1 MNVKIGIL
9 YKIMNQKE
17 LKEFIYFFTHN
28 KNLTKVQQLKRD
40 ELLVRDCGRKSTDA
54 ESTEKKKQSDKTLRL
69 HNPRGIIRF
78 LRLFSVDDTL
88 KWFTHKWD
96 NNAKILSLETLFA
109 NLTINNNNLSDYC
122 FGLENQGI
130 TAKLYYHVWN
140 FIRPDK
146 SSNNVVYDQF
156 GEKFDTTWAD
166 LKEWCKE
173 NPGRWP
179 DSFITPSGKSFDTII
194 TRFKRT
200 IEFRTDCS
208 TADKFGAQVRE
219 LINRTILGSV
229 KVEFTK
235 RYRELGRDLCLYC
248 NVNDL
253 FAGIKEICVWVSS
266 YKSKGEKLI
275 VDMEYYETYY
285 LLTLFHEGSYFSGSQ
300 DKLCG
305 LSGNFKNIREKLF
318 SVCDFTMSSTLNG
331 ESVDVIALSDEMEMV
346 GTNIVSPCKIVPS
359 SYSNKGVLYTL
370 KLYK

>member
-1 MNVKIGIL
+1 MV
-9 YKIMNQKE
+9 QRE
-17 LKEFIYFFTHN
+17 LKEFIYYLTHN
-28 KNLTKVQQLKRD
+28 KNLTKAQQLKRD
-40 ELLVRDCGRKSTDA
+40 ELLARDYGRKPINE
-54 ESTEKKKQSDKTLRL
+54 ESKEKKKHSDETTRL
-69 HNPRGIIRF
+69 HSPKGVIRF
-78 LRLFSVDDTL
+78 LRLFSVNDTL

-96 NNAKILSLETLFA
+96 NNAYPISLETLFA
-109 NLTINNNNLSDYC
+109 NLTFNNNLNGYC
-122 FGLENQGI
+122 FGEENQGI

-146 SSNNVVYDQF
+146 SSNNTVYDQF

-166 LKEWCKE
+166 LTEWCKE
-173 NPGRWP
+173 NPGIWP

-208 TADKFGAQVRE
+208 TTDKFGSQVRE
-219 LINRTILGSV
+219 LINRAIVGSV
-229 KVEFTK
+229 KVEFTS

-253 FAGIKEICVWVSS
+253 FAGIKEICEWVSS
-266 YKSKGEKLI
+266 YKSKGEKLV
-275 VDMEYYETYY
+275 VDMEYHNTYY

-305 LSGNFKNIREKLF
+305 LSGNFKSIREKLF

-331 ESVDVIALSDEMEMV
+331 ENIDVIALTDDMEMV
-346 GTNIVSPCKIVPS
+346 GANIISPCKILPS
-359 SYSNKGVLYTL
+359 SKSSIGVLYTL